1 MEPEILA
8 ARLEE
13 TAEGLGVEVR
23 SCPAESEGGL
33 VMLKERRVLFIPEGT
48 PAARRAEV
56 IASALAPLDI
66 EGVFLVPAVREAV
79 ERERDRDFTTEARR
93 HGEQRDEGDV
103 TSS

>member
-13 TAEGLGVEVR
+13 TAEALGVEVR
-23 SCPAESEGGL
+23 PCPPESEGAL
-33 VMLKERRVLFIPEGT
+33 VVLKGKRELFVPEGT
-48 PAARRAEV
+48 QAARRAEV

-79 ERERDRDFTTEARR
+79 ERAR
-93 HGEQRDEGDV
+93 G
-103 TSS
+103 